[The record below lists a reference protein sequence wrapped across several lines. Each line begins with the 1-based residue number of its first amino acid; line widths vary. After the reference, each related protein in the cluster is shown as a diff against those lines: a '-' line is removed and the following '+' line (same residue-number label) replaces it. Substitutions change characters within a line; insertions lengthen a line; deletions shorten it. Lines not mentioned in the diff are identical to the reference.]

1 MAWTA
6 ISGIPPQF
14 STDDN
19 DLAVDYWLK
28 LYDSGTTTPYSM
40 ATDSTGGTRLAKC
53 KVSAEGY
60 FLTNP
65 LDDTTVFIPHVDQD
79 YRIVLYRNETDADN
93 NTTANAA
100 FNVDGIVQEVAQ
112 LAAIEDITTKGTTL
126 QAQDDYDR
134 SPLFVDG
141 TDFTAGA
148 GPHVITVPADWNP
161 TNADMRFYRLDS
173 SGIVTDLTPTSTT
186 STTFTLAE
194 TLLSTDTIYIGDDV
208 FRNQMDGDPE
218 DIRTRLD
225 VLSSTEIST
234 DYYNKTETYT
244 QTEVDDGFQAIV
256 AEVANHVRAGDT
268 QIIDGSA
275 GSGGSVLTIDTVTP
289 QDTFETFGPTGSGA
303 TNIWATMD
311 DIPSGASVL
320 LVTLELSATSNGSSF
335 CEVEFFATAG
345 SESSTTVRADNRLGN
360 AIFDPDAS
368 GETFRTVYSI
378 MIPLDS
384 SQVFRATW
392 TSTNAS
398 AQAVE
403 MYYRGFMAD

>member
-53 KVSAEGY
+53 KVSSEGY

-161 TNADMRFYRLDS
+161 TNADMRFYRLDN
-173 SGIVTDLTPTSTT
+173 SGIVTDLTPTATT

-208 FRNQMDGDPE
+208 FRNQMDGDPA
-218 DIRTRLD
+218 DIKARLNLSDALLASNNLSDLDNAATSRTNLD
-225 VLSSTEIST
+225 VYSEAEVDTGFQAAVADT
-234 DYYNKTETYT
+234 TGYT
-244 QTEVDDGFQAIV
+244 QTTTRHLKNTIASLNTISS
-256 AEVANHVRAGDT
+256 
-268 QIIDGSA
+268 GSWPK
-275 GSGGSVLTIDTVTP
+275 TM
-289 QDTFETFGPTGSGA
+289 GPTGSGA
-303 TNIWATMD
+303 DLIWAELD
-311 DIPSGASVL
+311 DVPLA
-320 LVTLELSATSNGSSF
+320 ATSVIMVVGVSADYSGVGQAQIAIEGIF
-335 CEVEFFATAG
+335 GGVTAASAYSEVTG
-345 SESSTTVRADNRLGN
+345 TTLTRLRSVSVC
-360 AIFDPDAS
+360 DVP
-368 GETFRTVYSI
+368 V
-378 MIPLDS
+378 DS
-384 SQVFRATW
+384 SNVFEVDLLSYFGSPALSMQR
-392 TSTNAS
+392 
-398 AQAVE
+398 QLL
-403 MYYRGFMAD
+403 GFNR

>member
-40 ATDSTGGTRLAKC
+40 ATDSTGATRLAKC

-218 DIRTRLD
+218 DIRDRLD
-225 VLSSTEIST
+225 VYSQA
-234 DYYNKTETYT
+234 ETYT
-244 QTEVDDGFQAIV
+244 QAEVDTALSGKIDDGT
-256 AEVANHVRAGDT
+256 G
-268 QIIDGSA
+268 
-275 GSGGSVLTIDTVTP
+275 TVT
-289 QDTFETFGPTGSGA
+289 A
-303 TNIWATMD
+303 TNLDTDSVTTIKIED
-311 DIPSGASVL
+311 DAVVTAKIADDNVTAHKVKVGEANSGLITVTNGTTTTLQGTVSGVNRIVTDSYVL
-320 LVTLELSATSNGSSF
+320 LFTNAIGTIEASDAQYGNCNVVKKSKDEIVFTNSSGVTLYAFYVVSYI
-335 CEVEFFATAG
+335 
-345 SESSTTVRADNRLGN
+345 D
-360 AIFDPDAS
+360 I
-368 GETFRTVYSI
+368 
-378 MIPLDS
+378 
-384 SQVFRATW
+384 
-392 TSTNAS
+392 
-398 AQAVE
+398 
-403 MYYRGFMAD
+403 